1 MYSFC
6 VTQKRRATPV
16 RAPAII
22 ILYIHTFPHIWGI
35 FAPGVQKVDN
45 RLSGK
50 PDNTFYTLH
59 SDKTNP
65 GVYFGKNLFS
75 VLKIVSVWTILPPNI
90 FFNPIIP
97 HSGVIFTGK
106 YRLGTPF

>member
-1 MYSFC
+1 MHSFC

-22 ILYIHTFPHIWGI
+22 ILCVHTFPRIWGI
-35 FAPGVQKVDN
+35 FSPGALKADN
-45 RLSGK
+45 RLSRK
-50 PDNTFYTLH
+50 PDNTFYVLH

-75 VLKIVSVWTILPPNI
+75 VLKIISAWTILPPNI
-90 FFNPIIP
+90 FFNPKTLRSRVLI
-97 HSGVIFTGK
+97 TGN
-106 YRLGTPF
+106 